1 MCSTLFLQICKQKN
15 GKRVMIPLPISMHT
29 GQIIMM
35 TKIMTGSGMAFYD
48 FVDAKAVVKWKS
60 ETST

>member
-1 MCSTLFLQICKQKN
+1 
-15 GKRVMIPLPISMHT
+15 MIPLPISMHT